1 MGNEEFKES
10 KESKE
15 SKETISGREGD
26 ELSSG
31 FHPVYMVEFLFR
43 EQPEINRDVLQ
54 EALIKHTGQGRL
66 DVKQGENEQDSQ
78 EMLLFYHLDHKVAFQ
93 EGSIPAQTCILPV
106 HEIKERKRFAGALQQ
121 AWHWP
126 EAGQA
131 VASARYA
138 IRIHDLFTAAMP
150 RKKRLA
156 LFQKAVLAV
165 LDTLDCDALYWYG
178 SDKLVEPA
186 SYVESQEREEHLYA
200 AMNVRMY
207 QAGGTEEQRELVMD
221 TVGLSALGVPDVQCH
236 FTGLEPDTVAQ
247 TLLGAAYYIF
257 DQGDVL
263 QDGQTLGSSG
273 GRRWRCEHQSA
284 LIAPGRYVIDLDP
297 GEEHAVPVQQSAR

>member
-10 KESKE
+10 KET
-15 SKETISGREGD
+15 KETISGNREGD

-31 FHPVYMVEFLFR
+31 FHPVYMVELLFR

-54 EALIKHTGQGRL
+54 EALIKRTGQGRL
-66 DVKQGENEQDSQ
+66 DVKQGENEQDLQ

-93 EGSIPAQTCILPV
+93 EGSIPAQTCILPA
-106 HEIKERKRFAGALQQ
+106 HEIKERKRFVGALQQ

-150 RKKRLA
+150 RKKRLD

-178 SDKLVEPA
+178 SDKLVEPE
-186 SYVESQEREEHLYA
+186 SYVESQDREEHLYA

-207 QAGGTEEQRELVMD
+207 QAGGTGEQRELVMD

-284 LIAPGRYVIDLDP
+284 LIAPGRYVIDLNP